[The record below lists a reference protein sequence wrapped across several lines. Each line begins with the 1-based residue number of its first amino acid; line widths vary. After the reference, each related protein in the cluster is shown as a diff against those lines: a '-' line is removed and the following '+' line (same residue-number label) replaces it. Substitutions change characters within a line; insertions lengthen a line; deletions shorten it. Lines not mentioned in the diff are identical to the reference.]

1 MSVEAGIE
9 IDLEVD
15 LDKPLI
21 CEVTWDNGITKFYC
35 TKIAKWQGMAHDE
48 VDDHD
53 ETRILLCGRCKKL
66 AMIKNNCDE
75 CNVPVLTDLRR
86 L

>member
-9 IDLEVD
+9 LNLEVD

-21 CEVTWDNGITKFYC
+21 CEVVWATENTKYLC
-35 TKIAKWQGMAHDE
+35 SRPAKWQGLAHDE

-53 ETRILLCGRCKKL
+53 WTRILLCGRCKKL
-66 AMIKNNCDE
+66 AKMKNNCEE
-75 CNVPVLTDLRR
+75 CNVPVIKDLRR